1 MVSNLAMDGNDAMPK
16 KKKKKKMRERERE
29 RERERDIYTYR
40 HMISIIKRCRLNEVY
55 CGK

>member
-29 RERERDIYTYR
+29 RERERYLYIQTHDFYYKE
-40 HMISIIKRCRLNEVY
+40 M
-55 CGK
+55 